1 MSEIKIKP
9 LIVHIIYRFDI
20 GGLESVL
27 VNMINTMPEQSYRH
41 VIISLTETSEF
52 EQRITRDDVK
62 VICLH
67 KQAGNDHKIHLKIWQ
82 LLRQL
87 KPACV
92 HTYNIATLEY
102 NIVAFFAG
110 IKKRIHA
117 EHGRDIYDLD
127 GSNKKYQYLRRLVNP
142 FISKWIAVS
151 KELADWLVDSV
162 KLPKA
167 KVNLIYNGIDL
178 ELYRAKEHVEN
189 TECVIGTVGRMAAVK
204 DQLTLI
210 KAIEILVTKYPELK
224 NKMRVVLVGEG
235 ELSSMIS
242 DYIAEHVLGEIIT
255 LLGARNDVAKILQ
268 SFDVFVLPSLAEG
281 IPLTILEAMA
291 TALPVISTK
300 VGGVP
305 ELIDNKTHGYLI
317 TPQDTDDLAAKIKHY
332 IDSPQLIAQHGNHG
346 REKVEKNFSLQAMTE
361 QYIQIY
367 AA

>member
-1 MSEIKIKP
+1 MSAP

-41 VIISLTETSEF
+41 VIISLTESSEF
-52 EQRITRDDVK
+52 EKRINRDDVE

-67 KQAGNDHKIHLKIWQ
+67 KQAGNDPKIHLKIWR

-102 NIVAFFAG
+102 NVIAFLAG

-127 GSNKKYQYLRRLVNP
+127 GSNKKYQYLRRFINP
-142 FISKWIAVS
+142 FVTKWIPVS
-151 KELADWLVDSV
+151 KELADWLVDVV

-167 KVNLIYNGIDL
+167 KVKLIYNGIDL
-178 ELYRAKEHVEN
+178 ELYRPKEHVQKE
-189 TECVIGTVGRMAAVK
+189 TCVIGSVGRMAIVK

-210 KAIEILVTKYPELK
+210 KAAEVLVTENPELK
-224 NKMRVVLVGEG
+224 QILRIVLVGDG
-235 ELSSMIS
+235 ELHSTIQG
-242 DYIAEHVLGEIIT
+242 YIADHSLKDNVE
-255 LLGARNDVAKILQ
+255 LLGARNDVACILQ
-268 SFDVFVLPSLAEG
+268 DFDVFVLPSLAEG

-291 TALPVISTK
+291 TALPVISTE

-305 ELIDNKTHGYLI
+305 ELIENNAQGYLI
-317 TPQDTDDLAAKIKHY
+317 KPKDVKGLATKIKLY
-332 IDSPQLIAQHGNHG
+332 IDKPELMVQHGTSG
-346 REKVEKNFSLQAMTE
+346 RKKVEKNFSLQAMTK
-361 QYIQIY
+361 QYLQIY
-367 AA
+367 AD

>member
-1 MSEIKIKP
+1 MSAP

-41 VIISLTETSEF
+41 VIISLTESSEF
-52 EQRITRDDVK
+52 EKRINRDDVE

-67 KQAGNDHKIHLKIWQ
+67 KQAGNDPKIHLKIWR

-102 NIVAFFAG
+102 NVIAFLAG

-127 GSNKKYQYLRRLVNP
+127 GSNKKYQYLRRFINP
-142 FISKWIAVS
+142 FVTKWIPVS
-151 KELADWLVDSV
+151 KELADWLVDVV

-167 KVNLIYNGIDL
+167 KVKLIYNGIDL
-178 ELYRAKEHVEN
+178 ELYRPKEHVQKE
-189 TECVIGTVGRMAAVK
+189 TCVIGSVGRMAIVK

-210 KAIEILVTKYPELK
+210 KAAEVLVTENPELK
-224 NKMRVVLVGEG
+224 QILRIVLVGDG
-235 ELSSMIS
+235 ELHSTIQG
-242 DYIAEHVLGEIIT
+242 YIADHSLKDNVE
-255 LLGARNDVAKILQ
+255 LLGARNDVACILQ
-268 SFDVFVLPSLAEG
+268 DFDVFVLPSLAEG

-291 TALPVISTK
+291 TALPVISTE

-305 ELIDNKTHGYLI
+305 ELIENNAQGYLI
-317 TPQDTDDLAAKIKHY
+317 KPKDVKGLATKIKLY
-332 IDSPQLIAQHGNHG
+332 IDKPELMAQHGASG
-346 REKVEKNFSLQAMTE
+346 REKVEKNFSLQAMTK
-361 QYIQIY
+361 QYLQIY
-367 AA
+367 AD